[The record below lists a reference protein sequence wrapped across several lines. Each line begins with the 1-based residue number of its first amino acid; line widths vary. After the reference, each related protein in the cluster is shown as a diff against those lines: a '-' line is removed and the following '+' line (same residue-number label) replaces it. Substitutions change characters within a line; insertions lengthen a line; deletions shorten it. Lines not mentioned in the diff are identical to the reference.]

1 MKKSLARKLQ
11 GLLSEIVTGSTEAES
26 ILREII
32 FSDLK
37 QCKDALERSK
47 LKEFVDESEMEI
59 MKELWLVSQNCL
71 RVIKT
76 IDKETLREFQEDSE
90 VI

>member
-1 MKKSLARKLQ
+1 MKKSLARKIH
-11 GLLSEIVTGSTEAES
+11 GLISEIVTGSTEAES
-26 ILREII
+26 LLRGIF
-32 FSDLK
+32 FSDPK

-47 LKEFVDESEMEI
+47 LKEFLEESEMEI
-59 MKELWLVSQNCL
+59 MKELWVVSQNCL